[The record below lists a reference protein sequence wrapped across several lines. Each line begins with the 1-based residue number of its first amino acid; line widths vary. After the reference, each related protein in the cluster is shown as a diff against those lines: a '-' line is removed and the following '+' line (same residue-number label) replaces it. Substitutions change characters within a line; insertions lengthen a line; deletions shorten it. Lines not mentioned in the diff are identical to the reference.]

1 MQVVYID
8 VLFLVNFCMD
18 FLALWFSGGF
28 LRLPRKKLPLV
39 LASVLGAVYAIGT
52 LLWAGH
58 PLVSMLIGAAMA
70 FLLCYVAYGRE
81 CRRRL
86 FVTLSAV
93 FYVISCLFGGMITAF
108 YSLLERFFRDRR
120 AFYEA
125 LAGGEGKIALFFSL
139 MLIVTLVA
147 GGFKRFFLPRTVER
161 TAKVDVRVG
170 KERVMLSALVDT
182 GNTLCD
188 PLSGRACIVIDPDA
202 VHGVVPSDVL
212 AFSDGGR
219 LDTAL
224 LSEESGRR
232 IRLIPTESV
241 GGDRLLVGFL
251 PDRIEVTA
259 SDGKGRRAVEAIL
272 VIDEDGGGF
281 NGHAAL
287 LPPVLIR

>member
-28 LRLPRKKLPLV
+28 LRLPRKRLPL
-39 LASVLGAVYAIGT
+39 LLSSVLGAVYAIGT
-52 LLWAGH
+52 LLFAGH
-58 PLVSMLIGAAMA
+58 PLPSTLIGVAVA
-70 FLLCYVAYGRE
+70 FLLCFVAYGRE

-86 FVTLSAV
+86 FLTLSV
-93 FYVISCLFGGMITAF
+93 IFYVISCLFGGMITAF
-108 YSLLERFFRDRR
+108 YSLLERFFSDRR
-120 AFYEA
+120 EFYEA
-125 LAGGEGKIALFFSL
+125 LVGGEGKVAIFFSL
-139 MLIVTLVA
+139 MMIVALVA
-147 GGFKRFFLPRTVER
+147 GAFKRFFLPRTVER
-161 TAKVDVRVG
+161 TAKVDVKVG
-170 KERVMLSALVDT
+170 ERRIMLSALVDT

-188 PLSGRACIVIDPDA
+188 PLSGRACIVIDPQA
-202 VHGVVPSDVL
+202 VNEVIPRDVL
-212 AFSDGGR
+212 AFSDGGS

-224 LSEESGRR
+224 LSPESGKR

-241 GGDRLLVGFL
+241 GGGQLLVGYL

-272 VIDEDGGGF
+272 VIDERGGGF
-281 NGHAAL
+281 NGHSAL